1 MPKADVIVDV
11 SFLQFGKNAPKNSGF
26 KGIVNQSSL
35 FGGFTSYTGRESATE
50 NSIENDN
57 PGGETPPDLSEQSG
71 SFAGYT
77 SRDSAT
83 SGSADSGYFT
93 MTNEGKLYTA
103 EERKQWIEKS
113 KNAFSKPGDLAWT
126 IVVSLENY
134 DLLKQYDI
142 KDQNDLSRIAQV
154 SLYKSFRKIGFDPAN
169 MIWWEDYHTNTK
181 HPHMHITF
189 LEKENKR
196 TRGKLTAKEVKDL
209 KTSFITELAARK
221 EYQRRFHQKAD
232 LALKEVTP
240 LRQEVVSAA
249 ERLDYTSIKKIY
261 ALYQQLPSTGRL
273 QYGSTMMIP
282 YRAQLDD
289 IADEILKSPDV
300 KEAYGKFTETIH
312 SFSLNIND
320 IGGAS
325 VSDFEKAQDNKLRKQ
340 IANSVLQGF
349 KTWKESSGNLYSNS
363 TSWTGKKA
371 AKVLSSIT
379 ENEFKSAALSENEQ
393 GFVIALVEGK
403 YDIAAELLSTID
415 DKTVNGKYL
424 KGAYLYLSGSVD
436 ADKEKGIRLMH
447 ESAEEGNRAARH
459 FINYRKAGYGMNKH
473 TYHKI
478 QKIVAPKLVRSARSA
493 CREQM
498 HDIEE
503 EINKFLYD
511 NKKAVVK
518 DNAYE
523 DVEQERAI
531 QENRKGVDY

>member
-50 NSIENDN
+50 KSIDNDN
-57 PGGETPPDLSEQSG
+57 SGGETPPDLSDQSG

-83 SGSADSGYFT
+83 SGSTDSGYFT
-93 MTNEGKLYTA
+93 MTNDGKLYTA
-103 EERKQWIEKS
+103 DERKQWINKS
-113 KNAFSKPGDLAWT
+113 KSAFSKSGDLAWT
-126 IVVSLENY
+126 IVVSLDNY
-134 DLLKQYDI
+134 DLLKQYGI

-154 SLYKSFRKIGFDPAN
+154 SLYKSFRKIGFDPGN
-169 MIWWEDYHTNTK
+169 MIWWEDYHTNTN

-189 LEKENKR
+189 LEKENMR
-196 TRGKLTAKEVKDL
+196 TRGKLTPKEVKDL
-209 KTSFITELAARK
+209 KTTFINELAARK
-221 EYQRRFHQKAD
+221 EYQQKYHQKAD

-249 ERLDYTSIKKIY
+249 ERLDYSSIKKIY

-273 QYGSTMMIP
+273 QYGSSMMIP
-282 YRAQLDD
+282 YRNQLDD
-289 IADEILKSPDV
+289 IADEILKSADV
-300 KEAYGKFTETIH
+300 KEAYDKFTETVH
-312 SFSLNIND
+312 SLSANIND

-325 VSDFEKAQDNKLRKQ
+325 ISDFEKTQDNKLRKQ

-371 AKVLSSIT
+371 AKVLSKIT
-379 ENEFKSAALSENEQ
+379 ENEFKSESLSTNEKEFVTALLEE
-393 GFVIALVEGK
+393 K

-436 ADKEKGIRLMH
+436 ADKEKGIRMMH
-447 ESAEEGNRAARH
+447 EAAEDGNHAARH

-478 QKIVAPKLVRSARSA
+478 QRIVAPKLVRSARSA

-503 EINKFLYD
+503 EINKFLYND
-511 NKKAVVK
+511 KKPAAK
-518 DNAYE
+518 GYSYDDA
-523 DVEQERAI
+523 EQEREM
-531 QENRKGVDY
+531 QENRKGIEY

>member
-1 MPKADVIVDV
+1 MPKADIIVDV

-50 NSIENDN
+50 NSIRNDN
-57 PGGETPPDLSEQSG
+57 PGGETPPDSFEQGG

-83 SGSADSGYFT
+83 SGSSDSGYFT
-93 MTNEGKLYTA
+93 MTNNGKLYTA
-103 EERKQWIEKS
+103 DERKWWIEKS

-126 IVVSLENY
+126 IVVSLESY
-134 DLLKQYDI
+134 DLLKQYGI
-142 KDQNDLSRIAQV
+142 KDQNDLSSITQV
-154 SLYKSFRKIGFDPAN
+154 SLYKSFRKIGFDPGN
-169 MIWWEDYHTNTK
+169 MIWWEDYHINTK

-189 LEKENKR
+189 LEKENMR
-196 TRGKLTAKEVKDL
+196 TRGKLTAKEVRDL
-209 KTSFITELAARK
+209 KTTFINELAARK
-221 EYQRRFHQKAD
+221 EYQQKYHQKAD

-240 LRQEVVSAA
+240 LRQEVLTAA
-249 ERLDYTSIKKIY
+249 ERLDYSSIKKIY

-273 QYGSTMMIP
+273 QYGSSMMIP
-282 YRAQLDD
+282 YRNQLDD

-300 KEAYGKFTETIH
+300 KEAYDKFTETVH
-312 SFSLNIND
+312 SLSSNIND

-325 VSDFEKAQDNKLRKQ
+325 ISDFENTQDNKLRKQ

-371 AKVLSSIT
+371 AKVLSEIT
-379 ENEFKSAALSENEQ
+379 ENEFKSESLLKSEKEFVTALLEE
-393 GFVIALVEGK
+393 K
-403 YDIAAELLSTID
+403 YDVASELLSTID

-424 KGAYLYLSGSVD
+424 KGAYLYLSRSAD
-436 ADKEKGIRLMH
+436 ADKEKGIRMMH
-447 ESAEEGNRAARH
+447 ESAEEGNHAARH
-459 FINYRKAGYGMNKH
+459 FMNYRKAGYGMNKH

-478 QKIVAPKLVRSARSA
+478 QRIVAPKLVRSARSA

-503 EINKFLYD
+503 EINKFLY
-511 NKKAVVK
+511 NNRKSAVK
-518 DNAYE
+518 DNSY
-523 DVEQERAI
+523 DDPDQEREM
-531 QENRKGVDY
+531 QENRKGIEY